1 MNSIIP
7 CVGMSSTSI
16 GRLSCFYCKRSPIL
30 RKKCN
35 CVAYYVMSTPKMT
48 RLLIHV
54 GTHDHIVQRGIIR
67 AHVKELR
74 STVEEMVRNFSGAG
88 PRHLQLTITKRL
100 VTSALMHEEGV
111 AVTNTEFLMML
122 EELEPLVQ
130 KNRYEFSFNN
140 QLS

>member
-7 CVGMSSTSI
+7 CVGMSATSL

-30 RKKCN
+30 RKKCD
-35 CVAYYVMSTPKMT
+35 CVAYYVMSAPEMT
-48 RLLIHV
+48 RLFIHV
-54 GTHDHIVQRGIIR
+54 GTHDHAVQRGTIR

-74 STVEEMVRNFSGAG
+74 SMVEEMVRDFSGAG
-88 PRHLQLTITKRL
+88 PHHLQLTIAKRL
-100 VTSALMHEEGV
+100 VTSALMREEVV
-111 AVTNTEFLMML
+111 ALIDIEFSMML

-130 KNRYEFSFNN
+130 KNRHDFSLNN